1 MLSHVCGEGD
11 QQRAPQAATRRT
23 RATQLAHGN
32 LGRRLRG
39 IAINAATDGGKGDIG
54 QAMRLGQR
62 QTVAVAGRQPLRL
75 STLAAVPDRADRV
88 DPVSYTN
95 LTLPTSDLK

>member
-11 QQRAPQAATRRT
+11 QQRATQAAARGT

-39 IAINAATDGGKGDIG
+39 IAINAATYGEKGDIG
-54 QAMRLGQR
+54 QVMHLGQR
-62 QTVAVAGRQPLRL
+62 
-75 STLAAVPDRADRV
+75 
-88 DPVSYTN
+88 
-95 LTLPTSDLK
+95 